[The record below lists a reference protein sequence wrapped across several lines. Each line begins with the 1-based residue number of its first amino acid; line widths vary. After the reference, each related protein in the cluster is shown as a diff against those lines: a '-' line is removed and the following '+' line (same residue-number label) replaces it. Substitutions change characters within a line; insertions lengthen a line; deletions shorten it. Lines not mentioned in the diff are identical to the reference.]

1 MLTQNKNKVDLH
13 LHSIYS
19 DGTLSPADVVKL
31 SHSAGLSI
39 ISIVDH
45 DNILGLEESEE
56 AAKSLNVEVIPGVE
70 LSSTMNQKE
79 VHILG
84 YFIDRKNIKLIDY
97 LSFFRDERR
106 KRAERIVKKLNSL
119 NIPLKIETVLRK
131 TILGSIGRPHVAYA
145 LLEGGYI
152 GNYDEAFE
160 KYIGLNGPAYEEKIH
175 FSPKDAIE
183 LISQAGGLS
192 FLAHPNKTLNENE
205 LLNLI
210 DLGIDGIEV
219 IHPSHSH
226 ERINYFKGITSEYFL
241 LESGGS
247 DFHGGR
253 KRDEVILGQ
262 YTVSAQAVENMK
274 RRLFK

>member
-1 MLTQNKNKVDLH
+1 MQKLQNKADLH
-13 LHSIYS
+13 LHSVYS
-19 DGTLSPADVVKL
+19 DGLFTPQEIVKL
-31 SHSAGLSI
+31 ANSKGMSI

-45 DNILGLEESEE
+45 DSIQGLEETE
-56 AAKSLNVEVIPGVE
+56 AAASVLGMEVISGVE
-70 LSSTMNQKE
+70 LSSSMNQKE

-84 YFIDRKNIKLIDY
+84 YFIDRKNDKLNDY
-97 LSFFRDERR
+97 LQYFRDERK
-106 KRAERIVKKLNSL
+106 KRAEKIIKNLNDL
-119 NIPLKIETVLRK
+119 NIPLNMESVVSKNFV
-131 TILGSIGRPHVAYA
+131 GSIGRPHIAHA
-145 LLEGGYI
+145 LLVNGFV

-205 LLNLI
+205 LINLI
-210 DLGIDGIEV
+210 DMGIDGMEV
-219 IHPSHSH
+219 IHPSHNA
-226 ERINYFKGITSEYFL
+226 ERINYYKGITIQYFL

-253 KRDEVILGQ
+253 KKDDENFGNYCVTSQ
-262 YTVSAQAVENMK
+262 VVDNMK

>member
-1 MLTQNKNKVDLH
+1 MQKPKNKADLH
-13 LHSIYS
+13 LHSVYS
-19 DGTLSPADVVKL
+19 DGRFTPQEIVKL
-31 SHSAGLSI
+31 ANSKGISI

-45 DNILGLEESEE
+45 DSIQGLEETEV
-56 AAKSLNVEVIPGVE
+56 AANAVGIEVIPGVE
-70 LSSTMNQKE
+70 LSSSMNQKE

-84 YFIDRKNIKLIDY
+84 YFIDRKNTKLNNY
-97 LSFFRDERR
+97 LQYFRDERR
-106 KRAERIVKKLNSL
+106 KRAEKIVKNLNDL
-119 NIPLKIETVLRK
+119 NIPLKMESVVEEGFV
-131 TILGSIGRPHVAYA
+131 GSIGRPHIAHA
-145 LLEGGYI
+145 LLVNGFL

-205 LLNLI
+205 LVNLI
-210 DLGIDGIEV
+210 DMGIDGMEV
-219 IHPSHSH
+219 IHPSHNT
-226 ERINYFKGITSEYFL
+226 ERVNYYKGITIQYFL

-253 KRDEVILGQ
+253 KKDDENFGSYCITSQ
-262 YTVSAQAVENMK
+262 TVDNMK

>member
-1 MLTQNKNKVDLH
+1 MQKLRDKADLH
-13 LHSIYS
+13 LHSVYS
-19 DGTLSPADVVKL
+19 DGLFTPQEIVKL
-31 SHSAGLSI
+31 ANSKGISI

-45 DNILGLEESEE
+45 DSIQGLEETE
-56 AAKSLNVEVIPGVE
+56 AAASAFGIEVISGVE
-70 LSSTMNQKE
+70 LSSSMNQKE

-84 YFIDRKNIKLIDY
+84 YFIDRKNTKLNDY
-97 LSFFRDERR
+97 LQYFRDERK
-106 KRAERIVKKLNSL
+106 KRAEKIIKNLNDL
-119 NIPLKIETVLRK
+119 NIPLSMESVVSKDFV
-131 TILGSIGRPHVAYA
+131 GSIGRPHIAHA
-145 LLEGGYI
+145 LLVNGFVV
-152 GNYDEAFE
+152 NYDEAFE

-205 LLNLI
+205 LINLI
-210 DLGIDGIEV
+210 DMGIDGMEV
-219 IHPSHSH
+219 IHPSHNA
-226 ERINYFKGITSEYFL
+226 ERVNYYKGITIQYFL

-253 KRDEVILGQ
+253 KRDDDNFGSYCVTSQ
-262 YTVSAQAVENMK
+262 VVDNMK